1 MGRGPR
7 MPTTLEQAKADL
19 IDRAIQTLRQGSGGL
34 AQLEAAGFECFLREY
49 YRRTLPDDIV
59 DRSEVDLFGMALAHW
74 ELGRHREAGTPHI
87 RVYTPVFEQDHWQSG
102 HTAVQIVTDDM
113 PFLVDSVGMLLSR
126 QGYGLH
132 LMVHPVFLVRRNDS
146 GDVAAI
152 RPPGRPVEGA
162 RAESFIHVEIDR
174 QTEPELLE
182 ELRADLIR
190 VLADVRAAY
199 EDWPAMHQAALDLA
213 GSLAE
218 PVPTPAAE
226 RDEARALLEWMAD
239 DHFTFLG
246 YREYNLLTERS
257 PDGAD
262 GQTDVLRSIP
272 GTGLGILRDTGDPVS
287 RSFAKLP
294 AEVRSKARDA
304 SLLNL
309 TKANAYATVHRPTHL
324 GYVGVKRFDAAGNV
338 VGERRFLG
346 LWSAAAYNMRPEEIP
361 VLRRKLAAVM
371 AQADFPPDSHD
382 GKDLLQTLETYPRDE
397 LFQISVD
404 DLCATAVGILSL
416 QERRR
421 VRLFVRRDSYGRFFS
436 CLVFV
441 PRERH
446 TTEVR
451 LRMEEI
457 LRRAFNGTS
466 VEWSSRLSESIL
478 ARLHFLVYTDPDTV
492 PAYDVADIESRL
504 AEAAQ
509 SWTDDLRVA
518 LCERSGEERGLA
530 LFKRYRDA
538 FPAAYSEDFLA
549 RTAVIDL
556 ERLEE
561 LTSDTDLRMSLYRPV
576 EEATDVRRFKIYRY
590 GAPISLSD
598 VLPMLQHMGVRVVD
612 ERPYHV
618 DRPGE
623 PTAWIYDFGLRD
635 VLGQEIDR
643 DRVRDLFQE
652 AFARIWRGEV
662 ENDGLNRLVL
672 GAALG
677 WREVNVLRAYSRYLR
692 HAGTRYSLAYMEESL
707 CANTTVARLVVEL
720 FLARF
725 DPMRRGD
732 RAVAADRLIQQAEE
746 ALDAVASLDQD
757 RILRSFLQLV
767 RATLRTN
774 HFQRGPDGEPK
785 PYLSVKLDP
794 AQVPD
799 LPLPRPMFEIFVY
812 SPRMEGVHLRS
823 GRVARGGIRW
833 SDRREDFRTE
843 VLGLMKAQT
852 VKNVVIVPVGSKGG
866 FVVKQP
872 FPGGDPAEVVECYRT
887 LIRGLLDLTDNLVG
901 TSVVPPEDTVRYDP
915 DDPYLVVAADKGTAT
930 FSDVANGIAADY
942 GYWLGDA
949 FASGGSSGYDH
960 KRMGIT
966 ARGAWESVTRHFR
979 ELGLDVATT
988 DFSAV
993 GIGDMSGDVFG
1004 NGMLLSCHIRLVAAF
1019 DHRHIFL
1026 DPDPDPAR
1034 SFAERQRVFALPRS
1048 SWADYDRTVI
1058 SAGGGIVARS
1068 AKSVKLTP
1076 QVRAMLGVEAAA
1088 MAPNELIRA
1097 ILQAPV
1103 DLLWNGGIGTYVKS
1117 SRETAADV
1125 GDRTNDAVRVDGAQ
1139 LRCRVVGE
1147 GGNLGLTQ
1155 LGRVEFALA
1164 GGRVNTDAIDNS
1176 AGVDCSDHEVNIKIL
1191 LDAVVAAGDMTEKQR
1206 NALLRDMTDEVGAL
1220 VLRDNYLQT
1229 LALSSANAQAGMRLH
1244 AHVRAIE
1251 TLERAGKL
1259 NRALEYLP
1267 DADAIAERRATE
1279 FGLTVPELAVLLAHA
1294 KITVAEA
1301 LLDSNVPEDPY
1312 LSKELERYFP
1322 TPLRDRFGE
1331 QMHSHRLRREI
1342 IVTSI
1347 TNRMVNRAGISF
1359 VFRTQEEIGAPIAR
1373 IARAHTAAQEIFDM
1387 HRLWDRIEGL
1397 DGVVPAA
1404 LQTTMLL
1411 AARRLVERASRWLI
1425 RNRRPPLVISDA
1437 RDFFAGPVE
1446 TLTALLPDLLRGEEL
1461 LAWQQMR
1468 TQLVAAAVPPDLADC
1483 GAGMETALAF
1493 LDIID
1498 CSAATGRA
1506 VDDVE
1511 ESQGRLHASD
1521 PVGQIRRD
1529 GGGDQLRPHLL
1540 PRQQLLA
1547 AKEVGEQGSKSLH
1560 RTGEEV
1566 PGIADDQRRSAV
1578 ADQPAT
1584 GALHQASRGQQHRGL

>member
-7 MPTTLEQAKADL
+7 MPTTIEQAKADL

-49 YRRTLPDDIV
+49 YRRALPDDIV

-132 LMVHPVFLVRRNDS
+132 LMVHPVFLVRRNNS

-162 RAESFIHVEIDR
+162 QAESFIHVEIDR

-199 EDWPAMHQAALDLA
+199 EDWPAMRQAALNVA
-213 GSLAE
+213 GSLGE
-218 PVPTPAAE
+218 PVPTSAAE

-457 LRRAFNGTS
+457 LRRAFHGTS
-466 VEWSSRLSESIL
+466 V
-478 ARLHFLVYTDPDTV
+478 A
-492 PAYDVADIESRL
+492 
-504 AEAAQ
+504 
-509 SWTDDLRVA
+509 DLR
-518 LCERSGEERGLA
+518 R
-530 LFKRYRDA
+530 
-538 FPAAYSEDFLA
+538 
-549 RTAVIDL
+549 
-556 ERLEE
+556 
-561 LTSDTDLRMSLYRPV
+561 SLYRPV
-576 EEATDVRRFKIYRY
+576 EEATDVRRFKSYRY

-692 HAGTRYSLAYMEESL
+692 QAGTRYSLAYMEESL

-732 RAVAADRLIQQAEE
+732 RAAAADRLIQQAEE

-872 FPGGDPAEVVECYRT
+872 FPGGDPAEAVECYRT

-1088 MAPNELIRA
+1088 MAPNELVRA

-1117 SRETAADV
+1117 SRETA
-1125 GDRTNDAVRVDGAQ
+1125 
-1139 LRCRVVGE
+1139 
-1147 GGNLGLTQ
+1147 
-1155 LGRVEFALA
+1155 
-1164 GGRVNTDAIDNS
+1164 
-1176 AGVDCSDHEVNIKIL
+1176 
-1191 LDAVVAAGDMTEKQR
+1191 
-1206 NALLRDMTDEVGAL
+1206 
-1220 VLRDNYLQT
+1220 
-1229 LALSSANAQAGMRLH
+1229 
-1244 AHVRAIE
+1244 
-1251 TLERAGKL
+1251 
-1259 NRALEYLP
+1259 
-1267 DADAIAERRATE
+1267 
-1279 FGLTVPELAVLLAHA
+1279 VPEQV
-1294 KITVAEA
+1294 
-1301 LLDSNVPEDPY
+1301 D
-1312 LSKELERYFP
+1312 
-1322 TPLRDRFGE
+1322 
-1331 QMHSHRLRREI
+1331 
-1342 IVTSI
+1342 
-1347 TNRMVNRAGISF
+1347 
-1359 VFRTQEEIGAPIAR
+1359 
-1373 IARAHTAAQEIFDM
+1373 
-1387 HRLWDRIEGL
+1387 
-1397 DGVVPAA
+1397 
-1404 LQTTMLL
+1404 
-1411 AARRLVERASRWLI
+1411 RRLQ
-1425 RNRRPPLVISDA
+1425 NRSNELV
-1437 RDFFAGPVE
+1437 G
-1446 TLTALLPDLLRGEEL
+1446 
-1461 LAWQQMR
+1461 
-1468 TQLVAAAVPPDLADC
+1468 
-1483 GAGMETALAF
+1483 
-1493 LDIID
+1493 
-1498 CSAATGRA
+1498 
-1506 VDDVE
+1506 
-1511 ESQGRLHASD
+1511 
-1521 PVGQIRRD
+1521 
-1529 GGGDQLRPHLL
+1529 
-1540 PRQQLLA
+1540 
-1547 AKEVGEQGSKSLH
+1547 
-1560 RTGEEV
+1560 
-1566 PGIADDQRRSAV
+1566 
-1578 ADQPAT
+1578 
-1584 GALHQASRGQQHRGL
+1584 

>member
-1 MGRGPR
+1 MCIRDSFGVEVVDEHPY
-7 MPTTLEQAKADL
+7 Q
-19 IDRAIQTLRQGSGGL
+19 IDRADG
-34 AQLEAAGFECFLREY
+34 
-49 YRRTLPDDIV
+49 V
-59 DRSEVDLFGMALAHW
+59 V
-74 ELGRHREAGTPHI
+74 
-87 RVYTPVFEQDHWQSG
+87 VYV
-102 HTAVQIVTDDM
+102 
-113 PFLVDSVGMLLSR
+113 
-126 QGYGLH
+126 
-132 LMVHPVFLVRRNDS
+132 
-146 GDVAAI
+146 
-152 RPPGRPVEGA
+152 
-162 RAESFIHVEIDR
+162 
-174 QTEPELLE
+174 
-182 ELRADLIR
+182 
-190 VLADVRAAY
+190 
-199 EDWPAMHQAALDLA
+199 
-213 GSLAE
+213 
-218 PVPTPAAE
+218 
-226 RDEARALLEWMAD
+226 
-239 DHFTFLG
+239 
-246 YREYNLLTERS
+246 
-257 PDGAD
+257 
-262 GQTDVLRSIP
+262 
-272 GTGLGILRDTGDPVS
+272 
-287 RSFAKLP
+287 
-294 AEVRSKARDA
+294 
-304 SLLNL
+304 
-309 TKANAYATVHRPTHL
+309 
-324 GYVGVKRFDAAGNV
+324 
-338 VGERRFLG
+338 
-346 LWSAAAYNMRPEEIP
+346 
-361 VLRRKLAAVM
+361 
-371 AQADFPPDSHD
+371 
-382 GKDLLQTLETYPRDE
+382 
-397 LFQISVD
+397 
-404 DLCATAVGILSL
+404 
-416 QERRR
+416 
-421 VRLFVRRDSYGRFFS
+421 
-436 CLVFV
+436 
-441 PRERH
+441 
-446 TTEVR
+446 
-451 LRMEEI
+451 
-457 LRRAFNGTS
+457 
-466 VEWSSRLSESIL
+466 
-478 ARLHFLVYTDPDTV
+478 
-492 PAYDVADIESRL
+492 
-504 AEAAQ
+504 
-509 SWTDDLRVA
+509 
-518 LCERSGEERGLA
+518 
-530 LFKRYRDA
+530 
-538 FPAAYSEDFLA
+538 
-549 RTAVIDL
+549 
-556 ERLEE
+556 
-561 LTSDTDLRMSLYRPV
+561 
-576 EEATDVRRFKIYRY
+576 
-590 GAPISLSD
+590 
-598 VLPMLQHMGVRVVD
+598 
-612 ERPYHV
+612 
-618 DRPGE
+618 
-623 PTAWIYDFGLRD
+623 YDFGLKGSGPEAWVGNRREG
-635 VLGQEIDR
+635 LRE
-643 DRVRDLFQE
+643 LFQN
-652 AFARIWRGEV
+652 AFSAVWEGRAES
-662 ENDGLNRLVL
+662 DGFNALVL
-672 GAALG
+672 GGELT
-677 WREVNVLRAYSRYLR
+677 WRQ
-692 HAGTRYSLAYMEESL
+692 
-707 CANTTVARLVVEL
+707 VVIL
-720 FLARF
+720 
-725 DPMRRGD
+725 
-732 RAVAADRLIQQAEE
+732 RAVAKYLRQTGSTFSQAYVEATLVANVSIAAQLVALFETRLDPAHPSALAGTDATNDSGRDAAEGQIVE
-746 ALDAVASLDQD
+746 AITGALENVASLDHD
-757 RILRSFLQLV
+757 RIIRGFLGVIQ
-767 RATLRTN
+767 ATVRTN
-774 HFQRGPDGEPK
+774 YYQRVAKVGEPASGGDAGYK
-785 PYLSVKLDP
+785 SYLSIKLDP
-794 AQVPD
+794 QKVPD
-799 LPLPRPMFEIFVY
+799 LPSPRPMFEIWVY
-812 SPRMEGVHLRS
+812 SPRVEGVHLRF

-872 FPGGDPAEVVECYRT
+872 FPGGDPAEAVECYRT

-1088 MAPNELIRA
+1088 MAPNELVRA

-1147 GGNLGLTQ
+1147 GGNLGLNQ

-1279 FGLTVPELAVLLAHA
+1279 FGLTVPELAVLLAYA
-1294 KITVAEA
+1294 KVTVAEA

-1312 LSKELERYFP
+1312 LSTELERYFP
-1322 TPLRDRFGE
+1322 TLLRDRYGE

-1359 VFRTQEEIGAPIAR
+1359 VFRMQEEIGAPIAR

-1411 AARRLVERASRWLI
+1411 TARRLVERASRWLI

-1461 LAWQQMR
+1461 QAWQQMR
-1468 TQLVAAAVPPDLADC
+1468 TQLVAAAVPPDLADWV
-1483 GAGMETALAF
+1483 AGMETALAF

-1506 VDDVE
+1506 VDQVAAVHFALAE
-1511 ESQGRLHASD
+1511 RLQLSWLRARIAGTD
-1521 PVGQIRRD
+1521 PG
-1529 GGGDQLRPHLL
+1529 
-1540 PRQQLLA
+1540 
-1547 AKEVGEQGSKSLH
+1547 
-1560 RTGEEV
+1560 
-1566 PGIADDQRRSAV
+1566 
-1578 ADQPAT
+1578 
-1584 GALHQASRGQQHRGL
+1584 

>member
-7 MPTTLEQAKADL
+7 MPTTIEQAKADL

-49 YRRTLPDDIV
+49 YRRTPPDDII
-59 DRSEVDLFGMALAHW
+59 DRSEIDLFGMALAHW

-113 PFLVDSVGMLLSR
+113 PFLVDSTGMQLSR
-126 QGYGLH
+126 QGYGIH
-132 LMVHPVFLVRRNDS
+132 LMVHPVFQVQRDADGHIVKITSINRKFD
-146 GDVAAI
+146 
-152 RPPGRPVEGA
+152 GA

-182 ELRADLIR
+182 DIYADLAR
-190 VLADVRAAY
+190 VLVDVRAAY
-199 EDWPAMHQAALDLA
+199 EDWPAMRQAALDVA

-226 RDEARALLEWMAD
+226 RDEARALLEWMVD

-246 YREYNLLTERS
+246 YREYDLLAETGAAARIGADGVDPETGA
-257 PDGAD
+257 DGAD
-262 GQTDVLRSIP
+262 MLRSIP
-272 GTGLGILRDTGDPVS
+272 GTGLGILRHAGEPVS
-287 RSFAKLP
+287 TSFAKLP
-294 AEVRSKARDA
+294 AEVRTKARDA

-309 TKANAYATVHRPTHL
+309 TKSNAYSTVHRPTHL
-324 GYVGVKRFDAAGNV
+324 DYVGVKRFDAAGNV

-457 LRRAFNGTS
+457 LRRAFN
-466 VEWSSRLSESIL
+466 V
-478 ARLHFLVYTDPDTV
+478 
-492 PAYDVADIESRL
+492 
-504 AEAAQ
+504 
-509 SWTDDLRVA
+509 
-518 LCERSGEERGLA
+518 
-530 LFKRYRDA
+530 
-538 FPAAYSEDFLA
+538 
-549 RTAVIDL
+549 
-556 ERLEE
+556 
-561 LTSDTDLRMSLYRPV
+561 TSDTDLRMSLYRPV

-692 HAGTRYSLAYMEESL
+692 QAGTRYSLAYMEESL

-732 RAVAADRLIQQAEE
+732 RAAAADRLIQQAEE

-872 FPGGDPAEVVECYRT
+872 FPGGYPAEVVECYRT

-1117 SRETAADV
+1117 ARETAADG

-1164 GGRVNTDAIDNS
+1164 GGRVNTAAIDNS

-1206 NALLRDMTDEVGAL
+1206 NALLRDMTDEVGAR
-1220 VLRDNYLQT
+1220 VLAPQL
-1229 LALSSANAQAGMRLH
+1229 LPVH
-1244 AHVRAIE
+1244 ARTME
-1251 TLERAGKL
+1251 SLERTGRL
-1259 NRALEYLP
+1259 NRKLEFMP
-1267 DADAIAERRATE
+1267 DAEVVAERRAAE
-1279 FGLTVPELAVLLAHA
+1279 RGLTGPELAVLLAHA

-1301 LLDSNVPEDPY
+1301 LLDSDVPEDPY
-1312 LSKELERYFP
+1312 LSKELERYLP

-1359 VFRTQEEIGAPIAR
+1359 VFRMQEEIGAPVPH

-1397 DGVVPAA
+1397 DGVVPAV

-1411 AARRLVERASRWLI
+1411 TARRLVERASRWLI

-1468 TQLVAAAVPPDLADC
+1468 TQLVAAAVPPDLADWV
-1483 GAGMETALAF
+1483 AGMETALAF

-1506 VDDVE
+1506 VDQVAAVHFALAE
-1511 ESQGRLHASD
+1511 RLQLSWLRARIA
-1521 PVGQIRRD
+1521 GLRRD
-1529 GGGDQLRPHLL
+1529 DRWQTLARAALRDDLARSHRSLTAAVVLSAP
-1540 PRQQLLA
+1540 PGTPPTQLLDGWSAHYQA
-1547 AKEVGEQGSKSLH
+1547 ATARCLQLIVDIRAAGHDDLATLTVALREVRGILELDDPI
-1560 RTGEEV
+1560 
-1566 PGIADDQRRSAV
+1566 PG
-1578 ADQPAT
+1578 
-1584 GALHQASRGQQHRGL
+1584 GRG

>member
-1 MGRGPR
+1 MRGPR

-49 YRRTLPDDIV
+49 YRRTPPDDII
-59 DRSEVDLFGMALAHW
+59 DRSEIDLFGMALAHW

-113 PFLVDSVGMLLSR
+113 PFLVDSTGMQLSR
-126 QGYGLH
+126 QGHGIH
-132 LMVHPVFLVRRNDS
+132 LMVHPVFQVQRDADGHIVKITSINRKFD
-146 GDVAAI
+146 
-152 RPPGRPVEGA
+152 GA
-162 RAESFIHVEIDR
+162 RAESFIHIEIDR
-174 QTEPELLE
+174 QTEPEMLE
-182 ELRADLIR
+182 DICADLAR

-199 EDWPAMHQAALDLA
+199 EDWPAMRQAALD
-213 GSLAE
+213 
-218 PVPTPAAE
+218 V
-226 RDEARALLEWMAD
+226 
-239 DHFTFLG
+239 
-246 YREYNLLTERS
+246 
-257 PDGAD
+257 
-262 GQTDVLRSIP
+262 P
-272 GTGLGILRDTGDPVS
+272 GTGLGILRHAGEPVS
-287 RSFAKLP
+287 TSFAKLP
-294 AEVRSKARDA
+294 AEVRTKARDA

-309 TKANAYATVHRPTHL
+309 TKSNAYSTVHRPTHL
-324 GYVGVKRFDAAGNV
+324 DYVGVKRFDAAGNV

-692 HAGTRYSLAYMEESL
+692 QAGTRYSLAYMEESL

-732 RAVAADRLIQQAEE
+732 RG
-746 ALDAVASLDQD
+746 
-757 RILRSFLQLV
+757 V
-767 RATLRTN
+767 RA
-774 HFQRGPDGEPK
+774 Q
-785 PYLSVKLDP
+785 
-794 AQVPD
+794 A
-799 LPLPRPMFEIFVY
+799 
-812 SPRMEGVHLRS
+812 
-823 GRVARGGIRW
+823 
-833 SDRREDFRTE
+833 
-843 VLGLMKAQT
+843 
-852 VKNVVIVPVGSKGG
+852 
-866 FVVKQP
+866 
-872 FPGGDPAEVVECYRT
+872 
-887 LIRGLLDLTDNLVG
+887 LL
-901 TSVVPPEDTVRYDP
+901 
-915 DDPYLVVAADKGTAT
+915 
-930 FSDVANGIAADY
+930 
-942 GYWLGDA
+942 
-949 FASGGSSGYDH
+949 H
-960 KRMGIT
+960 
-966 ARGAWESVTRHFR
+966 
-979 ELGLDVATT
+979 
-988 DFSAV
+988 
-993 GIGDMSGDVFG
+993 
-1004 NGMLLSCHIRLVAAF
+1004 
-1019 DHRHIFL
+1019 
-1026 DPDPDPAR
+1026 
-1034 SFAERQRVFALPRS
+1034 
-1048 SWADYDRTVI
+1048 
-1058 SAGGGIVARS
+1058 
-1068 AKSVKLTP
+1068 
-1076 QVRAMLGVEAAA
+1076 
-1088 MAPNELIRA
+1088 
-1097 ILQAPV
+1097 
-1103 DLLWNGGIGTYVKS
+1103 
-1117 SRETAADV
+1117 
-1125 GDRTNDAVRVDGAQ
+1125 
-1139 LRCRVVGE
+1139 VGE
-1147 GGNLGLTQ
+1147 
-1155 LGRVEFALA
+1155 
-1164 GGRVNTDAIDNS
+1164 
-1176 AGVDCSDHEVNIKIL
+1176 
-1191 LDAVVAAGDMTEKQR
+1191 AV
-1206 NALLRDMTDEVGAL
+1206 
-1220 VLRDNYLQT
+1220 
-1229 LALSSANAQAGMRLH
+1229 
-1244 AHVRAIE
+1244 
-1251 TLERAGKL
+1251 
-1259 NRALEYLP
+1259 
-1267 DADAIAERRATE
+1267 
-1279 FGLTVPELAVLLAHA
+1279 
-1294 KITVAEA
+1294 
-1301 LLDSNVPEDPY
+1301 
-1312 LSKELERYFP
+1312 
-1322 TPLRDRFGE
+1322 
-1331 QMHSHRLRREI
+1331 
-1342 IVTSI
+1342 
-1347 TNRMVNRAGISF
+1347 
-1359 VFRTQEEIGAPIAR
+1359 
-1373 IARAHTAAQEIFDM
+1373 
-1387 HRLWDRIEGL
+1387 
-1397 DGVVPAA
+1397 
-1404 LQTTMLL
+1404 
-1411 AARRLVERASRWLI
+1411 
-1425 RNRRPPLVISDA
+1425 
-1437 RDFFAGPVE
+1437 
-1446 TLTALLPDLLRGEEL
+1446 
-1461 LAWQQMR
+1461 
-1468 TQLVAAAVPPDLADC
+1468 
-1483 GAGMETALAF
+1483 
-1493 LDIID
+1493 
-1498 CSAATGRA
+1498 
-1506 VDDVE
+1506 
-1511 ESQGRLHASD
+1511 
-1521 PVGQIRRD
+1521 
-1529 GGGDQLRPHLL
+1529 
-1540 PRQQLLA
+1540 
-1547 AKEVGEQGSKSLH
+1547 
-1560 RTGEEV
+1560 
-1566 PGIADDQRRSAV
+1566 
-1578 ADQPAT
+1578 
-1584 GALHQASRGQQHRGL
+1584 

>member
-1 MGRGPR
+1 
-7 MPTTLEQAKADL
+7 
-19 IDRAIQTLRQGSGGL
+19 
-34 AQLEAAGFECFLREY
+34 
-49 YRRTLPDDIV
+49 
-59 DRSEVDLFGMALAHW
+59 
-74 ELGRHREAGTPHI
+74 
-87 RVYTPVFEQDHWQSG
+87 
-102 HTAVQIVTDDM
+102 
-113 PFLVDSVGMLLSR
+113 
-126 QGYGLH
+126 
-132 LMVHPVFLVRRNDS
+132 
-146 GDVAAI
+146 
-152 RPPGRPVEGA
+152 
-162 RAESFIHVEIDR
+162 
-174 QTEPELLE
+174 
-182 ELRADLIR
+182 
-190 VLADVRAAY
+190 
-199 EDWPAMHQAALDLA
+199 
-213 GSLAE
+213 
-218 PVPTPAAE
+218 
-226 RDEARALLEWMAD
+226 
-239 DHFTFLG
+239 
-246 YREYNLLTERS
+246 
-257 PDGAD
+257 
-262 GQTDVLRSIP
+262 
-272 GTGLGILRDTGDPVS
+272 
-287 RSFAKLP
+287 
-294 AEVRSKARDA
+294 
-304 SLLNL
+304 
-309 TKANAYATVHRPTHL
+309 
-324 GYVGVKRFDAAGNV
+324 
-338 VGERRFLG
+338 
-346 LWSAAAYNMRPEEIP
+346 
-361 VLRRKLAAVM
+361 
-371 AQADFPPDSHD
+371 
-382 GKDLLQTLETYPRDE
+382 
-397 LFQISVD
+397 
-404 DLCATAVGILSL
+404 
-416 QERRR
+416 
-421 VRLFVRRDSYGRFFS
+421 
-436 CLVFV
+436 
-441 PRERH
+441 
-446 TTEVR
+446 
-451 LRMEEI
+451 
-457 LRRAFNGTS
+457 
-466 VEWSSRLSESIL
+466 
-478 ARLHFLVYTDPDTV
+478 V

-509 SWTDDLRVA
+509 SWTDDLRAA

-692 HAGTRYSLAYMEESL
+692 QAGTRYSLAYMEESL

-725 DPMRRGD
+725 DPIRRGD
-732 RAVAADRLIQQAEE
+732 RAAAADRLIQQAEE

-872 FPGGDPAEVVECYRT
+872 FPGGDPAEAVECYRT

-1220 VLRDNYLQT
+1220 VLRDNYHQT
-1229 LALSSANAQAGMRLH
+1229 LALSNSRALAPQLLPVH
-1244 AHVRAIE
+1244 ARTME
-1251 TLERAGKL
+1251 SLERTGRL
-1259 NRALEYLP
+1259 NRKLEFLP
-1267 DADAIAERRATE
+1267 DAEVVAERRAAE
-1279 FGLTVPELAVLLAHA
+1279 RGLTGPELAVLLAHA

-1359 VFRTQEEIGAPIAR
+1359 VFRMQEEIGAPVPHIV
-1373 IARAHTAAQEIFDM
+1373 RAHTIAQEIFDM
-1387 HRLWDRIEGL
+1387 HRLWRRIEEL
-1397 DGVVPAA
+1397 DTVVPASV
-1404 LQTTMLL
+1404 QTTMMIT
-1411 AARRLVERASRWLI
+1411 ARPLVERSSRWLL
-1425 RNRRPPLVISDA
+1425 RNRRPPLDIADTL
-1437 RDFFAGPVE
+1437 RFFAEPVQ
-1446 TLTALLPDLLRGEEL
+1446 TLTGRLREL
-1461 LAWQQMR
+1461 TVGGQRAAMEQTR
-1468 TQLVAAAVPPDLADC
+1468 SDLVAAGVPDDLAAWVGALDAAFALLDIVDC
-1483 GAGMETALAF
+1483 AAVTRRPAEEVAAVHFRLADRLQLDWLRGRVAALRRDDRWQALARAA
-1493 LDIID
+1493 LRDD
-1498 CSAATGRA
+1498 LYASHRALTTAVLVGGAAGATPEQLLEEWVTRNQAATDRCLQLISDLRA
-1506 VDDVE
+1506 VGTYELVTLSVALRE
-1511 ESQGRLHASD
+1511 IRGLTEVHEPL
-1521 PVGQIRRD
+1521 PVGRR
-1529 GGGDQLRPHLL
+1529 
-1540 PRQQLLA
+1540 
-1547 AKEVGEQGSKSLH
+1547 
-1560 RTGEEV
+1560 
-1566 PGIADDQRRSAV
+1566 
-1578 ADQPAT
+1578 
-1584 GALHQASRGQQHRGL
+1584 

>member
-1 MGRGPR
+1 MRGPR
-7 MPTTLEQAKADL
+7 MPTTLEQAKGDL

-49 YRRTLPDDIV
+49 YRRTPPDDII
-59 DRSEVDLFGMALAHW
+59 DRSEIDLFGMALAHW

-113 PFLVDSVGMLLSR
+113 PFLVDSTGMQLSR
-126 QGYGLH
+126 QGHGIH
-132 LMVHPVFLVRRNDS
+132 LMVHPVFQVQRDTDGHIVKITSINRKF
-146 GDVAAI
+146 
-152 RPPGRPVEGA
+152 EGA

-182 ELRADLIR
+182 ELRVDLIR

-226 RDEARALLEWMAD
+226 RDEARALLEWMAN

-246 YREYNLLTERS
+246 YREYNLLAETGAAARIGADGVDPETGA
-257 PDGAD
+257 DGAD
-262 GQTDVLRSIP
+262 MLRSIP
-272 GTGLGILRDTGDPVS
+272 GTGLGILRHAGEPVS
-287 RSFAKLP
+287 TSFAKLP
-294 AEVRSKARDA
+294 AEVR
-304 SLLNL
+304 
-309 TKANAYATVHRPTHL
+309 TKAHAYSTVHRPTHL
-324 GYVGVKRFDAAGNV
+324 DYVGVKRFDSAGNV

-421 VRLFVRRDSYGRFFS
+421 VRLFVRRDSDGRFLS

-598 VLPMLQHMGVRVVD
+598 VVPMLQHMGVRVVD

-618 DRPGE
+618 HRPGE

-692 HAGTRYSLAYMEESL
+692 QAGTRYSLAYMEESL

-732 RAVAADRLIQQAEE
+732 RG
-746 ALDAVASLDQD
+746 
-757 RILRSFLQLV
+757 V
-767 RATLRTN
+767 RA
-774 HFQRGPDGEPK
+774 Q
-785 PYLSVKLDP
+785 
-794 AQVPD
+794 
-799 LPLPRPMFEIFVY
+799 
-812 SPRMEGVHLRS
+812 
-823 GRVARGGIRW
+823 
-833 SDRREDFRTE
+833 
-843 VLGLMKAQT
+843 
-852 VKNVVIVPVGSKGG
+852 
-866 FVVKQP
+866 
-872 FPGGDPAEVVECYRT
+872 
-887 LIRGLLDLTDNLVG
+887 
-901 TSVVPPEDTVRYDP
+901 
-915 DDPYLVVAADKGTAT
+915 
-930 FSDVANGIAADY
+930 
-942 GYWLGDA
+942 
-949 FASGGSSGYDH
+949 
-960 KRMGIT
+960 
-966 ARGAWESVTRHFR
+966 
-979 ELGLDVATT
+979 
-988 DFSAV
+988 
-993 GIGDMSGDVFG
+993 
-1004 NGMLLSCHIRLVAAF
+1004 
-1019 DHRHIFL
+1019 
-1026 DPDPDPAR
+1026 
-1034 SFAERQRVFALPRS
+1034 
-1048 SWADYDRTVI
+1048 
-1058 SAGGGIVARS
+1058 
-1068 AKSVKLTP
+1068 
-1076 QVRAMLGVEAAA
+1076 
-1088 MAPNELIRA
+1088 
-1097 ILQAPV
+1097 
-1103 DLLWNGGIGTYVKS
+1103 
-1117 SRETAADV
+1117 
-1125 GDRTNDAVRVDGAQ
+1125 
-1139 LRCRVVGE
+1139 
-1147 GGNLGLTQ
+1147 
-1155 LGRVEFALA
+1155 
-1164 GGRVNTDAIDNS
+1164 
-1176 AGVDCSDHEVNIKIL
+1176 
-1191 LDAVVAAGDMTEKQR
+1191 
-1206 NALLRDMTDEVGAL
+1206 ALLHVG
-1220 VLRDNYLQT
+1220 
-1229 LALSSANAQAGMRLH
+1229 
-1244 AHVRAIE
+1244 
-1251 TLERAGKL
+1251 
-1259 NRALEYLP
+1259 
-1267 DADAIAERRATE
+1267 
-1279 FGLTVPELAVLLAHA
+1279 
-1294 KITVAEA
+1294 
-1301 LLDSNVPEDPY
+1301 
-1312 LSKELERYFP
+1312 
-1322 TPLRDRFGE
+1322 
-1331 QMHSHRLRREI
+1331 
-1342 IVTSI
+1342 
-1347 TNRMVNRAGISF
+1347 
-1359 VFRTQEEIGAPIAR
+1359 
-1373 IARAHTAAQEIFDM
+1373 
-1387 HRLWDRIEGL
+1387 
-1397 DGVVPAA
+1397 
-1404 LQTTMLL
+1404 
-1411 AARRLVERASRWLI
+1411 
-1425 RNRRPPLVISDA
+1425 
-1437 RDFFAGPVE
+1437 
-1446 TLTALLPDLLRGEEL
+1446 
-1461 LAWQQMR
+1461 
-1468 TQLVAAAVPPDLADC
+1468 
-1483 GAGMETALAF
+1483 
-1493 LDIID
+1493 
-1498 CSAATGRA
+1498 
-1506 VDDVE
+1506 
-1511 ESQGRLHASD
+1511 
-1521 PVGQIRRD
+1521 
-1529 GGGDQLRPHLL
+1529 
-1540 PRQQLLA
+1540 
-1547 AKEVGEQGSKSLH
+1547 
-1560 RTGEEV
+1560 
-1566 PGIADDQRRSAV
+1566 
-1578 ADQPAT
+1578 
-1584 GALHQASRGQQHRGL
+1584 

>member
-74 ELGRHREAGTPHI
+74 ELGGHREAGTPHI

-162 RAESFIHVEIDR
+162 QAESFIHVEIDR

-199 EDWPAMHQAALDLA
+199 EDWPAMRQAALNVA

-218 PVPTPAAE
+218 PVPTSAAE

-294 AEVRSKARDA
+294 AEVRTKARDA

-309 TKANAYATVHRPTHL
+309 TKSNAYSTVHRPTHL
-324 GYVGVKRFDAAGNV
+324 DYVGVKRFDPAGNV

-492 PAYDVADIESRL
+492 PAS
-504 AEAAQ
+504 
-509 SWTDDLRVA
+509 
-518 LCERSGEERGLA
+518 
-530 LFKRYRDA
+530 
-538 FPAAYSEDFLA
+538 
-549 RTAVIDL
+549 AVIDI

-590 GAPISLSD
+590 GDPISLSD

-618 DRPGE
+618 HRPGE

-692 HAGTRYSLAYMEESL
+692 QAGTRYSLAYMEESL

-725 DPMRRGD
+725 DPIRRGD
-732 RAVAADRLIQQAEE
+732 RAAAADRLIQQAEE

-812 SPRMEGVHLRS
+812 SPRMEGVHLR
-823 GRVARGGIRW
+823 
-833 SDRREDFRTE
+833 
-843 VLGLMKAQT
+843 
-852 VKNVVIVPVGSKGG
+852 
-866 FVVKQP
+866 
-872 FPGGDPAEVVECYRT
+872 
-887 LIRGLLDLTDNLVG
+887 
-901 TSVVPPEDTVRYDP
+901 
-915 DDPYLVVAADKGTAT
+915 
-930 FSDVANGIAADY
+930 
-942 GYWLGDA
+942 
-949 FASGGSSGYDH
+949 
-960 KRMGIT
+960 
-966 ARGAWESVTRHFR
+966 
-979 ELGLDVATT
+979 
-988 DFSAV
+988 
-993 GIGDMSGDVFG
+993 
-1004 NGMLLSCHIRLVAAF
+1004 
-1019 DHRHIFL
+1019 
-1026 DPDPDPAR
+1026 
-1034 SFAERQRVFALPRS
+1034 
-1048 SWADYDRTVI
+1048 
-1058 SAGGGIVARS
+1058 
-1068 AKSVKLTP
+1068 
-1076 QVRAMLGVEAAA
+1076 
-1088 MAPNELIRA
+1088 
-1097 ILQAPV
+1097 
-1103 DLLWNGGIGTYVKS
+1103 
-1117 SRETAADV
+1117 
-1125 GDRTNDAVRVDGAQ
+1125 
-1139 LRCRVVGE
+1139 
-1147 GGNLGLTQ
+1147 
-1155 LGRVEFALA
+1155 
-1164 GGRVNTDAIDNS
+1164 
-1176 AGVDCSDHEVNIKIL
+1176 
-1191 LDAVVAAGDMTEKQR
+1191 
-1206 NALLRDMTDEVGAL
+1206 
-1220 VLRDNYLQT
+1220 
-1229 LALSSANAQAGMRLH
+1229 
-1244 AHVRAIE
+1244 
-1251 TLERAGKL
+1251 
-1259 NRALEYLP
+1259 
-1267 DADAIAERRATE
+1267 
-1279 FGLTVPELAVLLAHA
+1279 
-1294 KITVAEA
+1294 
-1301 LLDSNVPEDPY
+1301 
-1312 LSKELERYFP
+1312 
-1322 TPLRDRFGE
+1322 
-1331 QMHSHRLRREI
+1331 
-1342 IVTSI
+1342 
-1347 TNRMVNRAGISF
+1347 
-1359 VFRTQEEIGAPIAR
+1359 
-1373 IARAHTAAQEIFDM
+1373 
-1387 HRLWDRIEGL
+1387 
-1397 DGVVPAA
+1397 
-1404 LQTTMLL
+1404 
-1411 AARRLVERASRWLI
+1411 
-1425 RNRRPPLVISDA
+1425 
-1437 RDFFAGPVE
+1437 
-1446 TLTALLPDLLRGEEL
+1446 
-1461 LAWQQMR
+1461 
-1468 TQLVAAAVPPDLADC
+1468 
-1483 GAGMETALAF
+1483 
-1493 LDIID
+1493 
-1498 CSAATGRA
+1498 
-1506 VDDVE
+1506 
-1511 ESQGRLHASD
+1511 
-1521 PVGQIRRD
+1521 
-1529 GGGDQLRPHLL
+1529 
-1540 PRQQLLA
+1540 
-1547 AKEVGEQGSKSLH
+1547 
-1560 RTGEEV
+1560 
-1566 PGIADDQRRSAV
+1566 
-1578 ADQPAT
+1578 
-1584 GALHQASRGQQHRGL
+1584 